1 MSFNGRRK
9 RMRFY
14 GGIRNYFYRRKNTQ
28 KHYSLRGQS
37 QNNSV
42 FLHIVGNLRCII
54 SFRLR
59 CKRMRFYV
67 VFAGTCI
74 L

>member
-1 MSFNGRRK
+1 
-9 RMRFY
+9 MRFY
-14 GGIRNYFYRRKNTQ
+14 VAKHNFFVDAKNTQ
-28 KHYSLRGQS
+28 KHYSLGEES
-37 QNNSV
+37 SNNRV
-42 FLHIVGNLRCII
+42 FSHIVGNLRCFI

-67 VFAGTCI
+67 VFADTCI